1 MIVPLQI
8 TFRDMDSSAAIDAYV
23 RARAE
28 KLDALYDRITA
39 CRVAIESPHRHKS
52 HGRPYRV
59 RVDIN
64 VPGAELVVDR
74 SPDHDLHHKDLY
86 AAIDAAFDDA
96 KRQLHDYVARR
107 RARAS

>member
-1 MIVPLQI
+1 MIVPLKI
-8 TFRDMDSSAAIDAYV
+8 TFRDIDPSSAIDAYV
-23 RARAE
+23 RTKAE
-28 KLDALYDRITA
+28 KLETLFDRITN
-39 CRVAIESPHRHKS
+39 CRVAIEAPHRHKT

-59 RVDIN
+59 RVDIH

-74 SPDHDLHHKDLY
+74 APDADPDHKDVY

-107 RARAS
+107 RARA